1 MTGIF
6 IVGAPRS
13 GTTLLQSL
21 ISSHSEFFSP
31 PETSFFL
38 NVLPLLGV
46 QYTNPDFP
54 ISADGIRLIKQD
66 FEHTTGLTLSIDRTI
81 LPGTPAK
88 QVFEQLVAGFNKED
102 KPRWV
107 EKTTNHARCMLA
119 IRKFYPEAKF
129 IHLIRDPVDSVASM
143 ASIKPISLADFR
155 ITYISSYYGFS
166 RLWKKNV
173 LSALRYPDQANV
185 LHIFYEDLV
194 LKPRMTLE
202 RICAFLGVAFEEPL
216 MKTFHESAAS
226 LFSGESCPWQNDT
239 LIPGFHTEAV
249 HKWRR
254 KLPPEKVWLI
264 QRYTQDLARYLGY
277 YQKVRVHS
285 SFMILL
291 YAFVDQLKVV
301 VSVTRLEKLVRKF
314 LVGVFK

>member
-38 NVLPLLGV
+38 NMLPLLGV
-46 QYTNPDFP
+46 QHANPDFAV
-54 ISADGIRLIKQD
+54 SEDGIRLVKQD
-66 FEHTTGLTLSIDRTI
+66 FERMTGLKLDIDGTI
-81 LPGTPAK
+81 LPGMSVK
-88 QVFEQLVAGFNKED
+88 RVFEQLIAGFNREN

-119 IRKFYPEAKF
+119 IRKFYPQAKF

-143 ASIKPISLADFR
+143 ANIKPTSIADFR
-155 ITYISSYYGFS
+155 ITYVSSYYGFA

-173 LSALRYPDQANV
+173 LSTLRYPDQRNV

-194 LKPRMTLE
+194 LKPRIILE
-202 RICAFLGVAFEEPL
+202 QVCAFLEVVFEESL
-216 MKTFHESAAS
+216 MRTFHESAAS
-226 LFSGESCPWQNDT
+226 LFSRESCPWQNEN
-239 LIPGFHTEAV
+239 LVPGFHTDAV

-264 QRYTQDLARYLGY
+264 QKYTQDLARYLGY
-277 YQKVRVHS
+277 YEEVRIRS
-285 SFMILL
+285 RLMILL
-291 YAFVDQLKVV
+291 YAFVDQIMLA
-301 VSVTRLEKLVRKF
+301 VSVTRLEMLIRKF
-314 LVGVFK
+314 LVGAFK

>member
-38 NVLPLLGV
+38 NMLPLLGV
-46 QYTNPDFP
+46 EHANPDFP
-54 ISADGIRLIKQD
+54 ISESGISLVRQD
-66 FEHTTGLTLSIDRTI
+66 FERMTGMSLDIAETI
-81 LPGTPAK
+81 LPGMPVK
-88 QVFEQLVAGFNKED
+88 RVFEQLIAGFNREN

-119 IRKFYPEAKF
+119 IRRFYPDAKF

-143 ASIKPISLADFR
+143 ASIKPTSIADFR
-155 ITYISSYYGFS
+155 ITYVSSYYGFA

-173 LSALRYPDQANV
+173 LSALRYPDQENV

-194 LKPRMTLE
+194 LKPKVILE
-202 RICAFLGVAFEEPL
+202 QVCTFLEVAFEEPL
-216 MKTFHESAAS
+216 MRTFHESAAS
-226 LFSGESCPWQNDT
+226 LFSGESCPWQKDN
-239 LIPGFHTEAV
+239 LVPGFHTDAV

-254 KLPPEKVWLI
+254 RLPPQKVWLI
-264 QRYTQDLARYLGY
+264 QKYTQDLARYLGY
-277 YQKVRVHS
+277 YEEVRVRS
-285 SFMILL
+285 RFMILL
-291 YAFVDQLKVV
+291 YAFVDQIMLV
-301 VSVTRLEKLVRKF
+301 VSVTRLEMVVRKLV
-314 LVGVFK
+314 VSVFK

>member
-46 QYTNPDFP
+46 QYANPDFP
-54 ISADGIRLIKQD
+54 ISANGIHLFKQD
-66 FEHTTGLTLSIDRTI
+66 FEHMTGLTLDVDGTI
-81 LPGTPAK
+81 QPGMPVK
-88 QVFEQLVAGFNKED
+88 QVFEQLISGFNKEN

-119 IRKFYPEAKF
+119 IRNFYPQAKF

-155 ITYISSYYGFS
+155 ITYISSYYGFA
-166 RLWKKNV
+166 RLWKRNV
-173 LSALRYPDQANV
+173 LSALRYPDQINV

-194 LKPRMTLE
+194 LKPRVILE
-202 RICAFLGVAFEEPL
+202 QVCDFLAVAFEEPL

-226 LFSGESCPWQNDT
+226 LFSGKSCPWQSDN
-239 LIPGFHTEAV
+239 LVPGFHTDAV

-254 KLPPEKVWLI
+254 RLPPEKIWLI

-277 YQKVRVHS
+277 YEKVRIRS
-285 SFMILL
+285 RFMILV
-291 YAFVDQLKVV
+291 YAFIDQVMLI
-301 VSVTRLEKLVRKF
+301 VSVTRLEMLVRKF

>member
-1 MTGIF
+1 MTGVF

-21 ISSHSEFFSP
+21 LSSHSEFFSP

-38 NVLPLLGV
+38 SVLPLLGV
-46 QYTNPDFP
+46 EYANPDFP
-54 ISADGIRLIKQD
+54 ISADGIRLLKQD
-66 FEHTTGLTLSIDRTI
+66 FERTTGLRLEIDGTI
-81 LPGTPAK
+81 LPGMPVK
-88 QVFEQLVAGFNKED
+88 QVFERLIAGFNKES

-143 ASIKPISLADFR
+143 ASIKPISIADFR
-155 ITYISSYYGFS
+155 ITYVSSYYGFA

-173 LSALRYPDQANV
+173 LSALRYPDQGNV

-194 LKPRMTLE
+194 LKPRVILE
-202 RICAFLGVAFEEPL
+202 QVCAFVAVAFEESL

-226 LFSGESCPWQNDT
+226 LFSEESCPWQSDN
-239 LIPGFHTEAV
+239 LVPGFHTDAV

-254 KLPPEKVWLI
+254 KLPSEKVWLI

-277 YQKVRVHS
+277 YEKVRVRS
-285 SFMILL
+285 RLMIFL
-291 YAFVDQLKVV
+291 YAFVDQVMVV
-301 VSVTRLEKLVRKF
+301 VSVTRLEMLVRKF
-314 LVGVFK
+314 LVSIFK

>member
-1 MTGIF
+1 MTGFF

-46 QYTNPDFP
+46 QYANPDFP
-54 ISADGIRLIKQD
+54 VSAEGIRLVKQD
-66 FEHTTGLTLSIDRTI
+66 FERMTGLTLDIDGTI
-81 LPGTPAK
+81 PPGMPVK
-88 QVFEQLVAGFNKED
+88 RVFEQLIAGFNKD
-102 KPRWV
+102 NKPKWV

-143 ASIKPISLADFR
+143 ASIKPTSIADFR
-155 ITYISSYYGFS
+155 ITYVSSYYGFS

-173 LSALRYPDQANV
+173 LSALRYPDQGNV

-194 LKPRMTLE
+194 LKPRVVLE
-202 RICAFLGVAFEEPL
+202 QVCAFLGVSFEESL

-226 LFSGESCPWQNDT
+226 LFSGESCPWQNDN
-239 LIPGFHTEAV
+239 LLPGFHTDAV

-254 KLPPEKVWLI
+254 SLPPEKIWLI
-264 QRYTQDLARYLGY
+264 QKYTQDLARYLGY
-277 YQKVRVHS
+277 YEKVRVHS
-285 SFMILL
+285 YFMILL
-291 YAFVDQLKVV
+291 HAFVDQIMLF
-301 VSVTRLEKLVRKF
+301 VSVTRLEMLVRKF
-314 LVGVFK
+314 LVGVSR